1 MNISIDLDIKAI
13 IVMTES
19 GSTAIKMAQYRPN
32 SNIYAL
38 CPYPDTCRMLSLIW
52 GVTSIKV
59 KQYTSTD
66 EMISNYI
73 SIMKD
78 KKYINKGDKVII
90 TAGVPIGISGTTNMI
105 KIHVVD

>member
-1 MNISIDLDIKAI
+1 
-13 IVMTES
+13 
-19 GSTAIKMAQYRPN
+19 
-32 SNIYAL
+32 
-38 CPYPDTCRMLSLIW
+38 
-52 GVTSIKV
+52 
-59 KQYTSTD
+59 
-66 EMISNYI
+66 MISNYI